1 MLEQLKSMKQWLS
14 TKLQSS
20 EEGVTIVEYAI
31 MLVLVAVV
39 VIIANPA
46 IQTALSTLFSGVSS
60 FIQAGAS
67 GLS

>member
-1 MLEQLKSMKQWLS
+1 MMLNSIKEWLS
-14 TKLQSS
+14 AKLRS
-20 EEGVTIVEYAI
+20 EETGVTIVEYAI

-60 FIQAGAS
+60 FLLAGAS

>member
-1 MLEQLKSMKQWLS
+1 MRLISTHSSLVAKLKSDEQ
-14 TKLQSS
+14 
-20 EEGVTIVEYAI
+20 GVTIVEYAV

-46 IQTALSTLFSGVSS
+46 IQTALSTLFSGISS
-60 FIQAGAS
+60 FLLAGAS